1 MKTRRYSQVLAGL
14 AIGLCLASFGGAANA
29 GEPQDRVKET
39 IDAVLSVLQDASLK
53 TPEQTTARRAKI
65 RQIVSQRFGFDEMGQ
80 RAMGRHWR
88 KLTPAQRK
96 EFTPLFSDLL
106 ERSYIGKIES
116 AVTEE
121 ELKILY
127 TKEAIDKDGYA
138 EVRTEIVNPRDLN
151 FGVDYRLIKR
161 DGNWQAYD
169 IVIEGVS
176 LVNNYR
182 TQFNNIISQE
192 SYEGLIK
199 KLKLKIEQEEAAQ

>member
-1 MKTRRYSQVLAGL
+1 MKTLRCSQLLAGL
-14 AIGLCLASFGGAANA
+14 AIALYLAGFGGAANA
-29 GEPQDRVKET
+29 GEPQDRVQET
-39 IDAVLSVLQDASLK
+39 INEALAVLKDASLK
-53 TPEQTTARRAKI
+53 TPEKKAERRAKI
-65 RQIVSQRFGFDEMGQ
+65 RAIVSQRFGFDEMGQ

-96 EFTPLFSDLL
+96 EFIPLFSDLL

-127 TKEAIDKDGYA
+127 TKETIDKDGYA
-138 EVRTEIVNPRDLN
+138 EVRTEIVNPNDLN
-151 FGVDYRLIKR
+151 FGVDYRLLKR